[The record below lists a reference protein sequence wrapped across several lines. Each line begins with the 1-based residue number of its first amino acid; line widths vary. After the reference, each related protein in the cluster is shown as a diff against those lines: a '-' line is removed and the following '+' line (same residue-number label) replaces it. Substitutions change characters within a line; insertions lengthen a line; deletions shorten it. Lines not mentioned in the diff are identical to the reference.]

1 MNSEVQNTHTRFPLS
16 GFTQTCYCFFSHKYE
31 PLPFFFSRPKQLIS
45 FMVIHVQHLASLCW
59 ICGNK
64 IKDHMRKVDTNHF
77 QFLKFT
83 KSKRFIIVVFSKCS
97 STVLKKIKERR
108 QISTVNVVFRYLL
121 NIHWL
126 SGIKLKHCRYDS
138 KQRSTRCVKSTRNN
152 TKKQTR
158 KINKFELLF
167 ILVMMTGSLILVL

>member
-83 KSKRFIIVVFSKCS
+83 KSANIYYCCILQMFIHSF
-97 STVLKKIKERR
+97 KKNQRKKTNFNCKWCISLLIERALIIWDRIKTLQVR
-108 QISTVNVVFRYLL
+108 QQA
-121 NIHWL
+121 
-126 SGIKLKHCRYDS
+126 K
-138 KQRSTRCVKSTRNN
+138 KSPDAWCQHDTAQ
-152 TKKQTR
+152 KKQTR

-167 ILVMMTGSLILVL
+167 ILVLLT